1 MYKIGL
7 INKSGNQTFVEKY
20 IDSVITNDDDIVT
33 IESSDIVFYFED
45 IKLLPNNTFDTK
57 NLHNLVESWGYCF
70 ENEIP
75 VHGKT
80 FVIGCNVNKGEIQ
93 SIHEILNP
101 MNIDIVYLPPTKD
114 VDDGKIILGTLNQFV
129 LSKLSSVL
137 GGMDIKNLSIT
148 NMSFSS
154 SEITNLLDSNFRYLK
169 LTYKKMIEE
178 LCEKKDEI
186 NLIEKFINLEDV
198 HEDMNMKLKNEVLS
212 TFITV
217 NESPI
222 NFPSDINNNLEND
235 LIFNLNQTLDQN
247 SDTSIPLI
255 IDGVTYVNDPTNT
268 NNRKIFGILQL
279 LKQGYTIHILE
290 SEDFLKSKKMVSEFY
305 HDYKEKVKFYKKG
318 TVVDGVRVN
327 L

>member
-178 LCEKKDEI
+178 ICDKKDEI

-318 TVVDGVRVN
+318 TDVDGVRVN

>member
-7 INKSGNQTFVEKY
+7 INKSGNRTFVEKY

-178 LCEKKDEI
+178 ICDKKDEI

-318 TVVDGVRVN
+318 TDVDGVRVN